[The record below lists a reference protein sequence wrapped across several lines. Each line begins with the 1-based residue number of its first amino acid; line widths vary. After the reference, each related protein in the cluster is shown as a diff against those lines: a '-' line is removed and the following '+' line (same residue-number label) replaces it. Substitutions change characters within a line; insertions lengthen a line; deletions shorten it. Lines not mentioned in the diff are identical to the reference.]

1 MGCIRDTRMAT
12 VNLPASSPAPGAG
25 RLDIF
30 VSPLTAA
37 AQAHEAL
44 AEPGRPPGSQPNGRG
59 VREALE
65 GDHRSIH
72 THPAPPESH
81 SSDPPRTT
89 GAHEQDAT
97 PSGMRGCLTPPRRS
111 WRTTN
116 MSSQLCSSPATEK
129 PPFRPDPPSA
139 ALMQYKLAALLS
151 SLKFW
156 FSPHQTLAQSTP
168 RLLPSCPARQ

>member
-44 AEPGRPPGSQPNGRG
+44 AEPGRPPRKPAQRERGSRSSRG
-59 VREALE
+59 GSPL
-65 GDHRSIH
+65 
-72 THPAPPESH
+72 HPHPPC
-81 SSDPPRTT
+81 PPRVPLFRSSANDR
-89 GAHEQDAT
+89 GPRARCN